1 MKHEHTP
8 GPWTIQHG
16 NSARVYLIDSPQGHA
31 IGEIVYTDTRN
42 PSDAQLI
49 AAAPEMLRALI
60 DLLNATP
67 RTYDNRHEHAAAED
81 AIYKALGA

>member
-1 MKHEHTP
+1 MQTEHTP
-8 GPWTIQHG
+8 APWTIQHG
-16 NSARVYLIDSPQGHA
+16 HASRVYLINTREGNA
-31 IGEIVYTDTRN
+31 IGEVVYADTRN

-49 AAAPEMLRALI
+49 AAAPDLLRALS

-67 RTYDNRHEHAAAED
+67 RTYDNRHEHQAAED